1 VKEIILLAYF
11 IYGRYLSPH
20 ACIVSV
26 LKEFM
31 EKAFFCYNWVY
42 KIFFGGFWMS
52 SRSIVDEI
60 DEADLDKK
68 DLTLEDVGD
77 MLFLIFS
84 AIKDL
89 EAKVDDY
96 IASGRSSS

>member
-1 VKEIILLAYF
+1 
-11 IYGRYLSPH
+11 
-20 ACIVSV
+20 
-26 LKEFM
+26 
-31 EKAFFCYNWVY
+31 
-42 KIFFGGFWMS
+42 MS